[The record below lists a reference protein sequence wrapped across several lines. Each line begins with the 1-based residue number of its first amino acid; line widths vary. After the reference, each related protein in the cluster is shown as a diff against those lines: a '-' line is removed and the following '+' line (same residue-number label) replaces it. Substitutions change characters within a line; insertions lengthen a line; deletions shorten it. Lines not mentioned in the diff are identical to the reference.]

1 MTFREL
7 GTAIA
12 ALLVCA
18 ACGATPS
25 QGSSPTA
32 VQPSGSSTPAGAT
45 TAGATAPDTAAS
57 GDTASTSTTTGSG
70 TTTATGTSGTSGTTT
85 TTSGTGTTSTGSGTT
100 TTGGTGTSTSGG
112 TTGSTAAAPNVVA
125 LTVNGSTCSAAAYL
139 NKPCVSVTVCEPGTS
154 TCQTIDDVL
163 LDTGSY
169 GLRLFSQVLTINL
182 PRIAAGA
189 GTLAECVQ
197 YAGASADWGPVA
209 KAAIVLGGEP
219 AVLAPIQ
226 VIDAGFATVP
236 SSCPSVAKS
245 PSDAG
250 LNGILGVGALVQD
263 CGTGCALSARNG
275 VYFACSG
282 STCTGTT
289 VPVTSQV
296 QNPIS
301 LLPSDGNGL
310 VIDLP
315 AVSASGA
322 PSAVGTL
329 TLGIGT
335 RANNAPPSGVSVLAL
350 DRFGE
355 FTTTF
360 AGTSYAAFV
369 DSGSNGLFFG
379 PPSTSPIASCAAP
392 NGDWFCPTATLALQA
407 TDTSATGGVTTQ
419 ITFPVGNFL
428 QLLSSGGSVYPD
440 VGGAASAS
448 AGFDWGLPF
457 FLGRSVYVGLAG
469 GTSPLGTGPLVAF

>member
-7 GTAIA
+7 GAAFA
-12 ALLVCA
+12 ALLLCA

-32 VQPSGSSTPAGAT
+32 AQPSGSSTSAGAT
-45 TAGATAPDTAAS
+45 TATAGTTTPDTTAAGS
-57 GDTASTSTTTGSG
+57 GTGSTSTTGSG
-70 TTTATGTSGTSGTTT
+70 TTTTTGTGGTTTGTSGTSGTT
-85 TTSGTGTTSTGSGTT
+85 GGS
-100 TTGGTGTSTSGG
+100 GTSTSGG
-112 TTGSTAAAPNVVA
+112 TTGSTAAAPNVIA

-169 GLRLFSQVLTINL
+169 GLRLFTQVLTINL
-182 PRIAAGA
+182 PRVAAGA

-226 VIDAGFATVP
+226 VIDAGVATVP
-236 SSCPSVAKS
+236 SSCPTVAKS

-275 VYFACSG
+275 VYFACWG

-335 RANNAPPSGVSVLAL
+335 RANNAPPSGVAVLAL

-392 NGDWFCPTATLALQA
+392 NGDWFCPTAMLALQA